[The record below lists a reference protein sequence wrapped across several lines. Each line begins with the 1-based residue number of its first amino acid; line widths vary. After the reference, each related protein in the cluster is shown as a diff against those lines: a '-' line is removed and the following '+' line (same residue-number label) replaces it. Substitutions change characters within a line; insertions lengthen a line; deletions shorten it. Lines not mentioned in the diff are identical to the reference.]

1 MFLSDEE
8 EQISLHLDNGELTRS
23 PLMHSNPI
31 SIDVLSSA
39 IGLPESPKKLAGT
52 FPEANVAPEHEK
64 IRLEQNIKD
73 LEGEIASLKTKEKS
87 LNEKRRGA
95 LNKLLD
101 IKGCIRVLCRIRPFL
116 STDRIP
122 IQQPILVESDR
133 IVIKSGANKKE
144 FGFDKVF
151 YQDSSQEDVFA
162 EVEPILRSALDGNN
176 VCMLAYGQTGTGKT
190 YTMDGTNE
198 TPGIIPRVLKSL
210 FSLNSLDSSTS
221 LTYSISMVEVY
232 LGNLRD
238 LLAPKPS
245 GRIYAVSRSNPTI
258 QIDAKGLV
266 EIEGL
271 TEVPISNYTKAN
283 WWYAKGRRVRS
294 TSWTNVN
301 EASSRSHCLT
311 RITIYNHGDATGGKA
326 EVSKLWMV
334 DLGGSERLLKTGAIG
349 QTLDEGRAINLSLSA
364 LGDVIAALRRKKVHV
379 PYRNSK
385 LTQILRDSL
394 GNGSKVVMLVHVS
407 PKEEDVAETVCSVS
421 FAKRARAVECTREHS
436 EELKRQKEKRIVEL
450 EDEMKEAEVESE
462 KLRKQIL
469 KAEFLLS
476 ENTRILSTT
485 CQTAKEEEDEEGKIP
500 QSPKDHF
507 NEILETPKES
517 TKTVRKTGVISL
529 PRFMDS
535 TVASRQRKSIA
546 EKQISG
552 KVRNFRSE
560 TRSSIQISGSQ
571 SHSYS
576 GLKAI
581 LKNSNKRPRYGELK
595 NSLTEDGKH
604 NSLEPY
610 PRPSSR
616 GTVVS
621 STDPNLRVALCRHR
635 RRVSDFM

>member
-1 MFLSDEE
+1 M
-8 EQISLHLDNGELTRS
+8 
-23 PLMHSNPI
+23 
-31 SIDVLSSA
+31 
-39 IGLPESPKKLAGT
+39 
-52 FPEANVAPEHEK
+52 
-64 IRLEQNIKD
+64 
-73 LEGEIASLKTKEKS
+73 
-87 LNEKRRGA
+87 
-95 LNKLLD
+95 
-101 IKGCIRVLCRIRPFL
+101 
-116 STDRIP
+116 
-122 IQQPILVESDR
+122 
-133 IVIKSGANKKE
+133 
-144 FGFDKVF
+144 
-151 YQDSSQEDVFA
+151 
-162 EVEPILRSALDGNN
+162 
-176 VCMLAYGQTGTGKT
+176 CMLAYGQTGTGKT